1 MLDTIA
7 AHKRPRVQYAWR
19 GPSLLKVD
27 DHGWAGT
34 DFFQGYYFRETRF
47 LHDLRLEVQGES
59 PFVSATARV
68 APNELALTYVHPTVP
83 LKGVG
88 SGTGG
93 KNETGGILQRDLD
106 LYLRYR
112 VHPAS
117 VEAVLE
123 ITNRWQESVDVELSW
138 VLSADFAD
146 LDGTKGPEAERKQD
160 APVHATAVKD
170 GVHFRYA
177 HDKLAFET
185 HVTIGGGGE
194 WSYQDGR
201 LSGRITLERQ
211 KTLELRLMAR
221 AVDPEYPIDEEGER
235 QREEHLERW
244 LRSATRLYAP
254 GETPLVSLVNAHVH
268 TLGSLALLDENEE
281 DWMAPAAGVPMY
293 PSYWARDAMTAGW
306 QAAMWDRGE
315 MAAANLPT
323 ANRLQGTTVDEH
335 RSEQPG
341 RIIRQHRRDVRSRLG
356 ETPFDRFYA
365 DFSSPFMFIL
375 SLGNAYAWSGE
386 RKLLERHYDACR
398 RVLDW
403 AREYGDRDGDGYV
416 EYKNPSEQGPP
427 HEGWKDAGNAVVYGD
442 GRQVEPPIAPAEIQG
457 YWYAALQFVAV
468 FSALVG
474 SKEDALSYWREAKE
488 LKTRFNKDFWVEEEG
503 VPAMGLDSEKRL
515 IKSVVSN
522 AGHCLA
528 TGIIEDEK
536 LPRVVRRLFQPDMF
550 SGWGIRTLSSKNP
563 AYNPQAYH
571 LGSVWAVENG
581 TILFGLRRFGFDDRM
596 LELARALYDLARI
609 WSDGI
614 VPEAVGGY
622 DRATHPYPGAYPR
635 ANSPQAWNLSQLPL
649 LVQSLL
655 GIRPVAALGLLVVDP
670 ILPPWL
676 PELTIKSLRVGSA
689 TATLRFWRDDKGAS
703 RFEVVERTGTLHVVQ
718 QPTVDALNVGIF
730 DRLGAL
736 VQGVLP
742 LR

>member
-1 MLDTIA
+1 MLASIT
-7 AHKRPRVQYAWR
+7 AHNRPEVQYAWR
-19 GPSLLKVD
+19 GPSMLIVD
-27 DHGWAGT
+27 NEGHSGT
-34 DFFQGYYFRETRF
+34 GEFQGYFFRETRF
-47 LHDLRLEVQGES
+47 LEDLRLEIDRES
-59 PFVSATARV
+59 AFVSSIARV
-68 APNELALTYVHPTVP
+68 APHEIGVTYVYPKVP
-83 LKGVG
+83 AEGPG

-93 KNETGGILQRDLD
+93 QKKVAGVLTRDLD

-117 VEAVLE
+117 LEAVLE
-123 ITNRWQESVDVELSW
+123 ITNRWQESTDVELAW
-138 VLSADFAD
+138 ALSADYVD
-146 LDGTKGPEAERKQD
+146 LDGAKSGQRKQD
-160 APVHATAVKD
+160 AVVITEVVEN
-170 GVHFRYA
+170 GVNFRYQ
-177 HDKLAFET
+177 HEKLPFET
-185 HVTIGGGGE
+185 HVTAEGGGT
-194 WSYQDGR
+194 WSFEDGR
-201 LSGRITLERQ
+201 LRARVSLERQ
-211 KTLELRLMAR
+211 KTVEIRLVVR
-221 AVDPEYPIDEEGER
+221 AVDPEDPIDQEGEKR
-235 QREEHLERW
+235 REEHLERW
-244 LRSATRLYAP
+244 LRSVVHLHAP
-254 GETPLVSLVNAHVH
+254 GETPLVSLVNDHIR
-268 TLGSLALLDENEE
+268 TLGSLALLDGQEE
-281 DWMAPAAGVPMY
+281 DWMAPAAGVPLY
-293 PSYWARDAMTAGW
+293 PSYWARDLMTAAW

-315 MAAANLPT
+315 MTAANLPT

-335 RSEQPG
+335 RAEQPG

-356 ETPFDRFYA
+356 ETPFGRFYA

-386 RKLLERHYDACR
+386 RPMLERHYDACR

-403 AREYGDRDGDGYV
+403 AREYGDRDGDGYL

-468 FSALVG
+468 FSAIVG

-515 IKSVVSN
+515 IRSVVSN

-528 TGIIEDEK
+528 TGIIEDAK

-550 SGWGIRTLSSKNP
+550 SGWGIRTLSSENP

-581 TILFGLRRFGFDDRM
+581 TILFGLRRFGFDDRV

-609 WSDGI
+609 WSNGL

-655 GIRPVAALGLLVVDP
+655 GMRPVAPLGLLAVDP

-676 PELTIKSLRVGSA
+676 PDVTIKNLRVGDA
-689 TATLRFWRDDKGAS
+689 TATLRFWRDDKGKS
-703 RFEVVERTGTLHVVQ
+703 LFEVVERTGTLRVLK
-718 QPTVDALNVGIF
+718 QPTVDALSVGIF

-742 LR
+742 QG

>member
-1 MLDTIA
+1 MPASVT
-7 AHKRPRVQYAWR
+7 AHNRPEVQYAWR
-19 GPSLLKVD
+19 GPSLLIVD
-27 DHGWAGT
+27 DEGHSGT
-34 DFFQGYYFRETRF
+34 GEFQGYFFRETRF
-47 LHDLRLEVQGES
+47 LQDLRLEIDRES
-59 PFVSATARV
+59 AFLSSIARV
-68 APNELALTYVHPTVP
+68 APNEIGVTYVYPKVP
-83 LKGVG
+83 VKGPG

-93 KNETGGILQRDLD
+93 QKEVGQVLTRDLD

-117 VEAVLE
+117 FEALLQ
-123 ITNRWQESVDVELSW
+123 ITNRWQESTEVELAW
-138 VLSADFAD
+138 VLSADYVD
-146 LDGTKGPEAERKQD
+146 LDGAKSGQRKQD
-160 APVHATAVKD
+160 AVVLAETAESGVTFHYQHEKLPFAT
-170 GVHFRYA
+170 R
-177 HDKLAFET
+177 
-185 HVTIGGGGE
+185 VTAEGGGTWTFE
-194 WSYQDGR
+194 DGR
-201 LSGRITLERQ
+201 LRARVSLERQ
-211 KTLELRLMAR
+211 KTVEIRLVTHAI
-221 AVDPEYPIDEEGER
+221 DPEDPIDEGGEKR
-235 QREEHLERW
+235 REDYLERW
-244 LRSATRLYAP
+244 LRSVARLHAP
-254 GETPLVSLVNAHVH
+254 GETPLVSLVNEHVR
-268 TLGSLALLDENEE
+268 TLGSLALLDGQEE
-281 DWMAPAAGVPMY
+281 DWLAPAAGVPLY

-315 MAAANLPT
+315 MAAAILPT
-323 ANRLQGTTVDEH
+323 AHRLQGTKVDDH
-335 RSEQPG
+335 RAEQPG
-341 RIIRQHRRDVRSRLG
+341 RIIRQHRRDPRSRLG

-386 RKLLERHYDACR
+386 RAMLVRHYDACR

-416 EYKNPSEQGPP
+416 EYKNPSKQGPP
-427 HEGWKDAGNAVVYGD
+427 HEGWKDSGNAVVYED

-457 YWYAALQFVAV
+457 YWYASLQFVAI

-488 LKTRFNKDFWVEEEG
+488 LKARFNKDFWVEEEG
-503 VPAMGLDSEKRL
+503 VPGMGLDSEKRL
-515 IKSVVSN
+515 IKSVASN
-522 AGHCLA
+522 AGHCLV
-528 TGIIEDEK
+528 TGIVEDEK

-581 TILFGLRRFGFDDRM
+581 TILFGLRRFGFDDRA

-609 WSDGI
+609 WSDGL

-622 DRATHPYPGAYPR
+622 DRATHPFPGAYPR

-655 GIRPVAALGLLVVDP
+655 GMRPVAALSLLAVDP

-676 PELTIKSLRVGSA
+676 PEITLKNLRVGNA
-689 TATLRFWRDDKGAS
+689 TATLRFWRDGNGRS
-703 RFEVVERTGTLHVVQ
+703 LFEVVERKGTLRVVK
-718 QPTVDALNVGIF
+718 QPTIDALNVGIF

-736 VQGVLP
+736 AQGVLP